1 MIENV
6 STAVVG
12 ESVEEEFK
20 ESEESYN
27 PTIHEDIDEDEQM
40 NTQLPVQATEA
51 FISDSP
57 PLTSSSNVSVKRQQF
72 YKAIFRQ

>member
-1 MIENV
+1 MITNV

-27 PTIHEDIDEDEQM
+27 PTIHEDINEDEQM

-57 PLTSSSNVSVKRQQF
+57 PLTSSSIVSVKRQQF